1 MTSFL
6 FVFAIITVIVIT
18 PVYIVMRNG
27 LDYITNFDLNQIKIF
42 QNMLITGIALF
53 LALLATSCAL

>member
-6 FVFAIITVIVIT
+6 FVFAIITVIT

-42 QNMLITGIALF
+42 QNIYAFSSIISNKLYHLNI
-53 LALLATSCAL
+53 

>member
-6 FVFAIITVIVIT
+6 FVFAIITVIT